1 MSLNTTGNSNPSVN
15 TSLNTTVP
23 TNINDTYAV
32 PSLPIENISNKE
44 DKSNKG
50 VANGYAPLD
59 ATAKVPSANLP
70 VIDVSGQI
78 ATHNS
83 ATTSVHGIANTANLV
98 LTNDSRLA
106 DSRQPTTHTHNNA
119 DLPELGEVLGQQ
131 VDTFYASAPENTQN
145 RFTASRNKRW
155 SVEFT
160 GSGTINIYFP
170 SSGVRAGDRLRFAF
184 TTPAG
189 VTARINLT
197 PAGSLNVPPLTLYRW
212 SGYSMITDAGM
223 IWKSDHEYTATSTSD
238 GSMSSSDK
246 AKLDGVASGAEV
258 NVNADWNAVSGDAQI
273 LNKPNSF
280 APTAHKSSHATGGSD
295 ALTPADIGAQASGT
309 YATLVSGKV
318 PSDQLPSFVDDVL
331 EYANNSAF
339 PASGEAGK
347 IYVSLA
353 TNKTFRWSGS
363 AYIEISPSEVTS
375 VNTKT
380 GAVTLTASDVGACA
394 SDDSRL
400 SNARTPTAH
409 THAVADVTGLQTAL
423 DGKQASGNYAPAT
436 GISPSAI
443 TGTAVVTND
452 SRLSDTRTPTAHKS
466 SHGIDGADRLTHID
480 IGLSFDVEGNTDV
493 TDSTSTSLAGSS
505 LYLKNAIRTLTNNNA
520 SRRTVNLTGVVASGE
535 KLLLRCIGT
544 GGGIR
549 VEYVNTLN
557 QSIFLTNIDSGQQYQ
572 FVFGLA
578 GSQTWQIL
586 PVSTHPASAISD
598 STTAGRALLTAGT
611 VQAQR
616 TALDIFL
623 SYANLA
629 SFPAS
634 GNFQRLY
641 LALDTAKTYVWNG
654 SGYTEVSPNQ
664 HARTGANN
672 IAVGETA
679 LSSASLSGFSN
690 TAVGANALASNT
702 SASFNT
708 AIGASALQNCTTGSA
723 NTAIGTQALMN
734 NTGSNNTAIGAS
746 ALENNTSGSSNVA
759 IGRSVLSSNTTGHS
773 NTAVGHNSLFL
784 NTTGSNGTAFGQS
797 ALSKNSTG
805 DANTAVGSGSLLQNT
820 TGSNN
825 TALGA
830 GALYLSTTGGNST
843 AVGANALRN
852 NTTGSNNSAFGV
864 SALEANTTGVN
875 NTAFGLNAM
884 TSNTEGVNNVAMG
897 ISALH
902 NGISGYN
909 NTSVGQGSLYNCT
922 VGHSNS
928 VLGLNAGLTLVS
940 GYQNTLLG
948 TQSDVDLQ
956 GRDMCVVIGSG
967 AISPAVDGSL
977 AIGGTG
983 GNAMGNL
990 VTTSGGTSA
999 NQDLIIY
1006 LNGTRYRIAL
1016 KT

>member
-1 MSLNTTGNSNPSVN
+1 M
-15 TSLNTTVP
+15 SLNTTVP

-339 PASGEAGK
+339 PASGDAGK

-363 AYIEISPSEVTS
+363 AYIEISSSEVTS

-394 SDDSRL
+394 S
-400 SNARTPTAH
+400 
-409 THAVADVTGLQTAL
+409 
-423 DGKQASGNYAPAT
+423 
-436 GISPSAI
+436 
-443 TGTAVVTND
+443 ND
-452 SRLSDTRTPTAHKS
+452 SRLSDNRTPT
-466 SHGIDGADRLTHID
+466 SH
-480 IGLSFDVEGNTDV
+480 
-493 TDSTSTSLAGSS
+493 
-505 LYLKNAIRTLTNNNA
+505 
-520 SRRTVNLTGVVASGE
+520 
-535 KLLLRCIGT
+535 
-544 GGGIR
+544 
-549 VEYVNTLN
+549 
-557 QSIFLTNIDSGQQYQ
+557 
-572 FVFGLA
+572 
-578 GSQTWQIL
+578 
-586 PVSTHPASAISD
+586 THPSSEISD

-616 TALDIFL
+616 TALDMFL

-629 SFPAS
+629 SIPAS
-634 GNFQRLY
+634 GNYQRLY
-641 LALDTAKTYVWNG
+641 LALDTQKTYVWNG
-654 SGYTEVSPNQ
+654 SGYTEISPNQ

-690 TAVGANALASNT
+690 TAVGADALASNT

-708 AIGASALQNCTTGSA
+708 AIGSLALQNCTTGSA

-746 ALENNTSGSSNVA
+746 ALQNNTSGSTNVA
-759 IGRSVLSSNTTGHS
+759 IGRSVLSSNTTGSS
-773 NTAVGHNSLFL
+773 NTAVGHNSLYL

-805 DANTAVGSGSLLQNT
+805 DANTAVGSGSLLENT

-843 AVGANALRN
+843 AVGVNALRN
-852 NTTGSNNSAFGV
+852 NTTGSNNSAFGS
-864 SALEANTTGVN
+864 SALEANTTGQN
-875 NTAFGLNAM
+875 NTAFGVNALK
-884 TSNTEGVNNVAMG
+884 SNAEGVNNVAIG

-902 NGISGYN
+902 SNTTGYN
-909 NTSVGQGSLYNCT
+909 NSSLGQGSLYNCT

-928 VLGLNAGLTLVS
+928 VLGLNAGLTLGS

-948 TQSDVDLQ
+948 TQSDVDAQ

-977 AIGGTG
+977 AVGGTG